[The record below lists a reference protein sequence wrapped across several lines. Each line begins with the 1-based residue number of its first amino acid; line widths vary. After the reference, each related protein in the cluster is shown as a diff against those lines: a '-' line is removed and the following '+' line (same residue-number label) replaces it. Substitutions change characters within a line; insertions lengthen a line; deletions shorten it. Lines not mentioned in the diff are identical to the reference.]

1 VTKLLRDLGIKSP
14 RMPDFKEASRVLHE
28 KGIEARRSNGK
39 KIFDLRYNKADINEY
54 VSNLYDKFSD

>member
-1 VTKLLRDLGIKSP
+1 MTKLLRDLGIKSP

-39 KIFDLRYNKADINEY
+39 KIFDLSYSRADTGGSY
-54 VSNLYDKFSD
+54 SSFADKFE